1 MMLVVPG
8 LYSLHRG
15 VGSRAIVAHGRY
27 SEHHLLAERVSG
39 FDQNQTLAR
48 KLTRLNYAKYSR
60 IFARDAVGYMTEA
73 VALRTS
79 NLHLKAACHLSP
91 TTLA

>member
-1 MMLVVPG
+1 LLPTG
-8 LYSLHRG
+8 G
-15 VGSRAIVAHGRY
+15 KADK
-27 SEHHLLAERVSG
+27 HLLAERVSG

-60 IFARDAVGYMTEA
+60 IFARGAAGYRTEA

-79 NLHLKAACHLSP
+79 NPSSENRLPPLPNDTRLM
-91 TTLA
+91 

>member
-1 MMLVVPG
+1 
-8 LYSLHRG
+8 
-15 VGSRAIVAHGRY
+15 
-27 SEHHLLAERVSG
+27 LLAERVSG
-39 FDQNQTLAR
+39 FDQDQTLSR
-48 KLTRLNYAKYSR
+48 NLTRLSYAKYSR